1 VRLARPLARRLDR
14 LSRAAHRFHRF
25 AHHPLCDRYAGELV
39 RVGRTRLCR
48 GCTYAVIG
56 GAIGGIAGLVI
67 HDVRV
72 AIAAAGVAALSI
84 ATTLYRKRRVS
95 KLATR
100 FAPAALFTFAMV
112 AGVCARSPLGL
123 AAALAAAASA
133 VGLRLLYGKRGAD
146 RTPCETC
153 PERVRSPC
161 SGFERI
167 VSRERAF
174 QRVAAGLISVQAIRR
189 SAVSSASAGAT
200 ATGTRIERS
209 R

>member
-1 VRLARPLARRLDR
+1 MRLSRPLARRLDR

-25 AHHPLCDRYAGELV
+25 AHHPLCDRYAGEVV

-56 GAIGGIAGLVI
+56 GGAGGIAGLLI
-67 HDVRV
+67 HDADV
-72 AIAAAGVAALSI
+72 AIAAAVVAVLLIVA
-84 ATTLYRKRRVS
+84 TLYRTRRVS

-100 FAPAALFTFAMV
+100 LAPAALFTFAMV
-112 AGVCARSPLGL
+112 AGVCSRSPVGL

-153 PERVRSPC
+153 PERVLSPC
-161 SGFERI
+161 SGFVRI

-174 QRVAAGLISVQAIRR
+174 QRVAAQLISVQAIRR
-189 SAVSSASAGAT
+189 SAVSSTNAGAT
-200 ATGTRIERS
+200 TTGTRIERS